1 MDRSGLQMTF
11 WTQKLEKEWTACMNK
26 SNEEW
31 IQLNIQILVQQFSL
45 QSDNMLT
52 SHVE

>member
-1 MDRSGLQMTF
+1 
-11 WTQKLEKEWTACMNK
+11 MNK

-52 SHVE
+52 SHVEWQYLNHNLHSR